1 MSFVLVLGGARSGKS
16 AMAERLAVES
26 RDPVIFIATGEA
38 RDEEMEARIRRHR
51 DDRPHTWQTVEAPVD
66 LLAAIASS
74 ARGDFLVV
82 DCLTLWVSNLL
93 EKEMDPGDI
102 NVVAAAVAKELSRRR
117 GVVVSNEVGLGIV
130 PANELA
136 RVFRDTLGSVNALF
150 AVAAERAVLMVAGRV
165 LELGG
170 ADTSLKSD

>member
-26 RDPVIFIATGEA
+26 GDPVVFIATGEA

-51 DDRPHTWQTVEAPVD
+51 EDRPASWQTVEAPVD
-66 LLAAIASS
+66 LLATIVSRS
-74 ARGDFLVV
+74 RGDFLVV

-93 EKEMDPGDI
+93 ERGMDSGDVNI
-102 NVVAAAVAKELSRRR
+102 AAADVSQELSRRR
-117 GVVVSNEVGLGIV
+117 SVVVSNEVGLGIV

-136 RVFRDTLGSVNALF
+136 RAFRDTLGSVNATF
-150 AVAAERAVLMVAGRV
+150 AGAAERSVLMVAGRP

-170 ADTSLKSD
+170 AGTIVRRD

>member
-1 MSFVLVLGGARSGKS
+1 MPFVLILGGARSGKS

-26 RDPVIFIATGEA
+26 GGAVIFIATGEA
-38 RDEEMEARIRRHR
+38 RDAEMEARIRRHR
-51 DDRPHTWQTVEAPVD
+51 EERPASWQTLEAPIDV
-66 LLAAIASS
+66 LAAITSTS
-74 ARGDFLVV
+74 RGDFLVL

-93 EKEMDPGDI
+93 ETGMDSGDI

-136 RVFRDTLGSVNALF
+136 RAFRDALGSVNATF
-150 AVAAERAVLMVAGRV
+150 ARAAERALLMVAGRA

-170 ADTSLKSD
+170 ADTIVRRD